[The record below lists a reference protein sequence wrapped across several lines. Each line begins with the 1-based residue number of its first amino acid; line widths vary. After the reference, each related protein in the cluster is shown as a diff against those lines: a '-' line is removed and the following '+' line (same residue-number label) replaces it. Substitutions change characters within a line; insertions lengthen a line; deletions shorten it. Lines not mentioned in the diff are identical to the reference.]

1 MTKVIDTD
9 GNELVWTALYLR
21 YHHAYTEECEDLE
34 EALGFLAYGR
44 EQNHLAPTGIRLP
57 DGRVLEGAELDEALK
72 RYEQCSAEIEQRPGS
87 DA

>member
-34 EALGFLAYGR
+34 EALDFLAYGR

-57 DGRVLEGAELDEALK
+57 DGRLLEGAELDEALK
-72 RYEQCSAEIEQRPGS
+72 RHEQAVAEIEHGPRR